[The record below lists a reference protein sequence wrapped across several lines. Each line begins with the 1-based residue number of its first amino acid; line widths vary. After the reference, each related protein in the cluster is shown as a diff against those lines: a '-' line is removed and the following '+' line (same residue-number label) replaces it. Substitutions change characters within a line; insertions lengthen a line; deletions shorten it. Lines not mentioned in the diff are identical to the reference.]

1 MPICK
6 NKYGKLISDEK
17 EKISIRKEH
26 FESILNI
33 PEPAAITDIQ
43 EAEEYID
50 VNLDRITN

>member
-33 PEPAAITDIQ
+33 PEPAATTDIQ